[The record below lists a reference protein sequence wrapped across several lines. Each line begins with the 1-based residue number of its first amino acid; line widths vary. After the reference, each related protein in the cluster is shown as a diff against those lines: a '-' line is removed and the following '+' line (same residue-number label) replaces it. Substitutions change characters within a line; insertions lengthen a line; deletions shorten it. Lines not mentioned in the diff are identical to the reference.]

1 MTAAPPTV
9 TPAGRPDGPAPA
21 PGRPD
26 DLLVVVPAAAA
37 AGFRLAGARTV
48 VAADA
53 GQARALVEAELAT
66 GSRGVIAVSTQLW
79 TGIAPRVTAAWQT
92 QTAPLVIA
100 LPDEAAEPAETR
112 RARVR
117 ELLARSVGYEITFTP
132 EGGGA

>member
-1 MTAAPPTV
+1 MTAA
-9 TPAGRPDGPAPA
+9 TPAGRPAGPAPA

-79 TGIAPRVTAAWQT
+79 AGIAPRVTAAWQT

-100 LPDEAAEPAETR
+100 LPDEVAEPAETR
-112 RARVR
+112 RKRVH

-132 EGGGA
+132 TGGGA

>member
-1 MTAAPPTV
+1 MTAATLTA
-9 TPAGRPDGPAPA
+9 TPAGPAPA
-21 PGRPD
+21 PGHPD

-66 GSRGVIAVSTQLW
+66 GSRGVIAVSAQLW
-79 TGIAPRVTAAWQT
+79 AAIAPRVTAAWQT

-112 RARVR
+112 RARMH

-132 EGGGA
+132 GGGGA

>member
-1 MTAAPPTV
+1 MTAAPPAATS
-9 TPAGRPDGPAPA
+9 AGRPDVPAPA

-26 DLLVVVPAAAA
+26 DLLVVVSAAAA

-53 GQARALVEAELAT
+53 GQARTLVEAELAT

-79 TGIAPRVTAAWQT
+79 AGIAPRVTAAWQT
-92 QTAPLVIA
+92 QTTPLVIA

>member
-1 MTAAPPTV
+1 MTAAPPTA
-9 TPAGRPDGPAPA
+9 TPADRPAGPAPV

-79 TGIAPRVTAAWQT
+79 AGIAPRVTAAWQT

-100 LPDEAAEPAETR
+100 LPDEAAERAETR
-112 RARVR
+112 RARVH

-132 EGGGA
+132 GGGGA